1 VRTPTTT
8 IGAFVRERRRASGL
22 SQRALGELAGVGPNF
37 VSQLETG
44 KPGLRTDNVDR
55 VLAVFGKRLGIEDLP
70 RTTGTS

>member
-1 VRTPTTT
+1 VRTPTST
-8 IGAFVRERRRASGL
+8 IGAFVRERRQARRL
-22 SQRALGELAGVGPNF
+22 SQRALGDLAGVGPNF

-70 RTTGTS
+70 RPDDKP